1 MTYHGKGIT
10 SKLILGFEK
19 TGKTQLSIM
28 KVNGPEIEKY
38 GVIVQN
44 NETGLVSGFIEKPN
58 YKNALSN
65 LVSIGKYVLTP
76 DILSNQSVGVADEI

>member
-1 MTYHGKGIT
+1 M
-10 SKLILGFEK
+10 
-19 TGKTQLSIM
+19 GKTQLSIM

-65 LVSIGKYVLTP
+65 LVSIGKNVLTP